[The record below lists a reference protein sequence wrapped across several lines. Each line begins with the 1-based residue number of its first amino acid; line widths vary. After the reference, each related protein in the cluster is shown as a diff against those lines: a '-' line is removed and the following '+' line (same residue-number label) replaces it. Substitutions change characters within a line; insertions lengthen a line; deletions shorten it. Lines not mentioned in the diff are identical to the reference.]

1 VRWSPELSETS
12 IAAEESAHGLRRLDA
27 IGPLS
32 WQYEISRWSVDDLRA
47 LVTDAAVADT
57 DGIDRQQYRL
67 TNPRVVE
74 RVDVTYHPEIVFNT
88 ANSVAALY
96 YLAWIAPLIAL
107 PVALT
112 GAGVPRPVVAVAAL
126 AIVVQLLMDRSMLRD
141 PLTTRVRDVMA
152 PLVVLLAF
160 LCGRVSPFRSS
171 AGRRI
176 WRTALATACLALAL
190 TAAAIAGDLPQ
201 RLDDGVSGEPRA
213 PYTTSRTRGGPINP
227 GYRHLVEYLSA
238 CSPERSRF
246 LGLTF
251 APEVFFYTGHGFAGG
266 HESLVPGFYTSDRD
280 TSLILDR
287 LSREDVPFTMMDSE
301 TSARMRT
308 LYPRLM
314 AYVDDRYR
322 EVASFQIAQGKFLYV
337 LADARRQPV
346 RSFGDARLPCFASA
360 SSV

>member
-1 VRWSPELSETS
+1 VPT
-12 IAAEESAHGLRRLDA
+12 
-27 IGPLS
+27 PL
-32 WQYEISRWSVDDLRA
+32 
-47 LVTDAAVADT
+47 
-57 DGIDRQQYRL
+57 
-67 TNPRVVE
+67 
-74 RVDVTYHPEIVFNT
+74 
-88 ANSVAALY
+88 
-96 YLAWIAPLIAL
+96 
-107 PVALT
+107 
-112 GAGVPRPVVAVAAL
+112 VAVAAL
-126 AIVVQLLMDRSMLRD
+126 AIVVQLLMDREMLRD

-160 LCGRVSPFRSS
+160 LCGRLSPRSS
-171 AGRRI
+171 TGMRI
-176 WRTALATACLALAL
+176 WRTALATACLALPL

-201 RLDDGVSGEPRA
+201 RLDDAVSGEPRA

-251 APEVFFYTGHGFAGG
+251 APEVFFYTAHGFAGG

-287 LSREDVPFTMMDSE
+287 LSHEDVPFTIMDNE

-322 EVASFQIAQGKFLYV
+322 EVASFQIAQGKFLNV
-337 LADARRQPV
+337 LADARRQRV
-346 RSFGDARLPCFASA
+346 RLFGDARLPCFASA
-360 SSV
+360 SSA